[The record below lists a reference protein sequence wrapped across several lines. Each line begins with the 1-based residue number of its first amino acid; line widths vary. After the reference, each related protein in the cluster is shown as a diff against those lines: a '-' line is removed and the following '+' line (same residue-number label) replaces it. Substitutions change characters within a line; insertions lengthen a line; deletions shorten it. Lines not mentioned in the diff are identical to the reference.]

1 MLNTD
6 ISEYIPSSLTDA
18 RQTSAA
24 LYASWSRMFGKFSLS
39 AGARYEYVDYDFKVD
54 GKRDDDVSRRY
65 HLLTPDLSL
74 GYSFNNESQ
83 ISISYKMAT
92 VKPPYSQ
99 LTGSLY
105 YTGLHEIEGGN
116 SGLRDEKM
124 HDVQLFGMWKGF
136 MLQADYTRSLDT
148 YAFVK
153 QIYPADNLQLL
164 RVY

>member
-1 MLNTD
+1 
-6 ISEYIPSSLTDA
+6 
-18 RQTSAA
+18 
-24 LYASWSRMFGKFSLS
+24 
-39 AGARYEYVDYDFKVD
+39 
-54 GKRDDDVSRRY
+54 
-65 HLLTPDLSL
+65 
-74 GYSFNNESQ
+74 
-83 ISISYKMAT
+83 MAT

-116 SGLRDEKM
+116 PRLRDEKM
-124 HDVQLFGMWKGF
+124 HNIQLFGMWKGF

-164 RVY
+164 MHPVNIDVSVLSLYLVWSQPVRCWPPNITLGMYCQWLKLESTYNKPLFSYYFDNTFSLPQGWTITANISGSSPSNCLPPIYSTQPTTTGL